1 MSVLRAVGR
10 ALLDRA
16 THHRAIRRLL
26 AADAFYPFWIQGL
39 RLPTA
44 EDIAAAE
51 ENAKQALEIAHE
63 ENDDELAS
71 LALDAMSGA
80 ATSLNDYPRAR
91 ELAVQRIAFED
102 RLGLYERLDAHS
114 TVAWMSYL
122 MGDLETADRDSA
134 AMVAR
139 LMPGRAPSPVLHH
152 YASAPPAL
160 TSL

>member
-1 MSVLRAVGR
+1 MSVLRTPGR
-10 ALLDRA
+10 VPRARA
-16 THHRAIRRLL
+16 TDHRAFGRIP

-91 ELAVQRIAFED
+91 ELAVQTIAIED
-102 RLGLYERLDAHS
+102 RPGLC
-114 TVAWMSYL
+114 
-122 MGDLETADRDSA
+122 
-134 AMVAR
+134 AR
-139 LMPGRAPSPVLHH
+139 LHGPSP
-152 YASAPPAL
+152 
-160 TSL
+160 